1 MGKMG
6 SIERVALTNSA
17 AILVISY
24 IKTAII
30 KTLGFSFQLAQ
41 SALGLISAH
50 VQQIIE
56 LFSCTQS
63 HSVEKPKESYEGR
76 MSAQHVRFLF
86 L

>member
-30 KTLGFSFQLAQ
+30 KTLGCFFQLAQ

-50 VQQIIE
+50 VQ
-56 LFSCTQS
+56 
-63 HSVEKPKESYEGR
+63 
-76 MSAQHVRFLF
+76 
-86 L
+86 